1 MADLPSGQWSHLLVG
16 HQWPGSGTLAILSAA
31 AASRA
36 VLGAGYEGYADVL
49 QSIRT
54 GVLDSQH
61 GVTAES
67 ARQSFQSGESSARD
81 VASRNL
87 AKHQSYTSAHQW
99 IAELRTDLTSIAA
112 SGNSE
117 IQRILE
123 SDAPAPQKI
132 SAIVQTVTAA
142 QAHANT
148 SAASCS
154 ANLCD
159 AIQTVLTAG
168 DGSIS
173 ARELAR
179 TNGIDLQRAF
189 GSPNPAFI
197 HDQVSAIMAEPSTI
211 SVPATGGTDTGMSP
225 VPVLDSPVLD
235 SPVSPGPVSPG
246 PEFPG
251 SQSLAGNVA
260 DGAVAG
266 APLAR
271 GAEALAA
278 AAVGALHPES
288 LHPESDS
295 GAVASGATAPT
306 DSAVRPTE
314 LAGSAPVLSPVT
326 AATALTTVAPA
337 TPVTTVAPATPAG
350 PLPGYGAE
358 LRPTKSAA
366 PPLPPPLPAAPAAAV
381 GTGAAATAL
390 AHSTTMRPAPVPA
403 ITIANALGAVAAGAV
418 AGTAVAR
425 TAADARLHRLLNAV
439 ARQEPGL
446 RWAIGE
452 RSDSSTVLVTDLANG
467 WVPPHITIPTGVV
480 LLKPASL
487 QRSGTGATPLS
498 ALLGSTVRTAIYDP
512 DLCTALEVEGEPVAM
527 SLAARRTAAVD
538 DLAWELARATRWRDG
553 LPRLAHTLARAAW
566 GRTGCLESEVT
577 LLREHLDAIAGTVL
591 NSYPDD
597 VMDADVANWQLL
609 ATVEALVD
617 ESPTLADYHFAWF
630 HARATMDTSADF
642 R

>member
-36 VLGAGYEGYADVL
+36 VLCADYEGYADAL

-123 SDAPAPQKI
+123 SDVPAPQKI

-189 GSPNPAFI
+189 GSPNPASI

-225 VPVLDSPVLD
+225 VPVLDSPG
-235 SPVSPGPVSPG
+235 PVSPGPVSPG

-288 LHPESDS
+288 DI

-306 DSAVRPTE
+306 DPAVRPTE

-326 AATALTTVAPA
+326 AATALTTVAAALTTVAPA

-350 PLPGYGAE
+350 PLPGYVAE

-381 GTGAAATAL
+381 GTSAAATAL

-403 ITIANALGAVAAGAV
+403 ITIANAVGAVAAGAV
-418 AGTAVAR
+418 AGNAVAR

-452 RSDSSTVLVTDLANG
+452 RSDGSTVLVTDLANG

-512 DLCTALEVEGEPVAM
+512 DLCTAPEVEGEPVAM
-527 SLAARRTAAVD
+527 SLAARRTAVVD

-577 LLREHLDAIAGTVL
+577 LLREHLDTIAGTVL